1 MFLAYNKYTR
11 FGLEYT
17 FHNMARTIPYGH
29 IFSSLSIAL
38 SFGGCVV

>member
-1 MFLAYNKYTR
+1 MFLAYNKYAR

-17 FHNMARTIPYGH
+17 FHDMARTTTYGH